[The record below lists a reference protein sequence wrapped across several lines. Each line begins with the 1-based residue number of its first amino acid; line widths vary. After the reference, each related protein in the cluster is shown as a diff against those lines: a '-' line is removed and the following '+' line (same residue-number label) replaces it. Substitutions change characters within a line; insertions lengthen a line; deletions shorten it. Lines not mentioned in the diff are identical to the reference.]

1 MNPGDL
7 VGHQAPD
14 RAPRIAVI
22 TEVLRGKFRVRTAT
36 DGGGN
41 AKPIPARE
49 LTLLLG
55 GAELETQ
62 DLQAALNA
70 SPLPLPLLA
79 MAWQEASSQEA
90 KSVAVGSLRS
100 SKAKLRRLS
109 PSLPA
114 S

>member
-55 GAELETQ
+55 GAELEPQ

-79 MAWQEASSQEA
+79 MAWQEASS
-90 KSVAVGSLRS
+90 
-100 SKAKLRRLS
+100 
-109 PSLPA
+109 PHDLPA
-114 S
+114 KW